1 MTALEDIGRGNIETP
16 KYMKVRNEHTG
27 IMIQQNAKMLN
38 IADEKHAMR
47 KEMNLSKLLVMH
59 KQSLHD
65 AQQELKGLQAS
76 HDYDIDSSETQDTK
90 CYVPV
95 LSNRFSNTLLQL
107 ENHSC

>member
-1 MTALEDIGRGNIETP
+1 MSTTLTESSAYVVSKQRLASGSNKEVITALEGIGRGNIETP

-65 AQQELKGLQAS
+65 AHQELKRLQA
-76 HDYDIDSSETQDTK
+76 
-90 CYVPV
+90 
-95 LSNRFSNTLLQL
+95 L
-107 ENHSC
+107 